1 MNRSELNRLLEK
13 LRKKLRVEDRFAD
26 MGAQLRVYRRG
37 KRRAVKAELLSR
49 VYGGV
54 YDRLHRRYVGPP
66 TKIEEISCHAGQ
78 VPLLTFDEPY
88 VARVLALGAPGGGKT
103 FAIVRRA
110 LLNCLDRPNSIG
122 GIVAPTDERRQI
134 VWRDFLELVQ
144 PFGWVEDVRE
154 SKKEIVLIN
163 RAVVQVLAAKRPSVQ
178 AGSPLQGRSWD
189 WCCVDESQNVA
200 PDAQVEIDTR
210 GRRAG
215 TKYVVYEA
223 ATNSPVPSFKIR
235 LEQYRANEKAH
246 RILRYSGQENPWVD
260 PEYWERLKERM
271 TEREYQELILA
282 QDVAP
287 ELLVYGRFNFRENV
301 QPRPQLGR
309 DVTAQITLEKYGR
322 GYKYIAAT
330 DFGALTTTSIIL
342 KAYAG
347 KGGDRIWWAID
358 EFMSYQTT
366 SDIHAR
372 KLLSRYAAEDLI
384 VICDPHFNSKD
395 ADKSDMH
402 LMVQEGL
409 HVVPAVHGK
418 IARKH
423 RLSMMNTLFEDARGV
438 RRLFIDCDE
447 KTKTPACPRFAEAC
461 MSLQYN
467 EYGEAEKDKKD
478 KNDRTHTPAA
488 VGYGVFPWE
497 SFRGAGVQ
505 VVPIVKKT
513 AEQMAL
519 ERMAAKGVR

>member
-1 MNRSELNRLLEK
+1 
-13 LRKKLRVEDRFAD
+13 
-26 MGAQLRVYRRG
+26 MGARLRIWRRG
-37 KRRAVKAELLSR
+37 NGGAVPAELLPR
-49 VYGGV
+49 VYGGI
-54 YDRLHRRYVGPP
+54 YDRLARRYIGPP
-66 TKIEEISCHAGQ
+66 QNIREISCHAGQ
-78 VPLLTFDEPY
+78 VALLTFDEPY

-134 VWRDFLELVQ
+134 VWRDFLELAS
-144 PFGWVEDVRE
+144 PLGWVEDVRE
-154 SKKEIVLIN
+154 SKKEIVLCN

-178 AGSPLQGRSWD
+178 SGSPLQGRSWD

-223 ATNSPVPSFKIR
+223 ATNSPVPSFRIR

-260 PEYWERLKERM
+260 PDYWERLKERM

-309 DVTAQITLEKYGR
+309 DVTEQITQEKFDR
-322 GYKYIAAT
+322 RFKYIMAT
-330 DFGALTTTSIIL
+330 DFGALTTTTIVL

-347 KGGDRIWWAID
+347 KDGSRMWWAID
-358 EFMSYQTT
+358 EFNSYQTT

-372 KLLSRYAAEDLI
+372 KLLGRYAAEDFI
-384 VICDPHFNSKD
+384 VVCDPHFNSKD

-402 LMVQEGL
+402 LMRKEGCN
-409 HVVPAVHGK
+409 VVPAVHGK
-418 IARKH
+418 ISRKH
-423 RLSMMNTLFEDARGV
+423 RISMMNVLLEDGRGT
-438 RRLFIDCDE
+438 RRFFIDCDE
-447 KTKTPACPRFAEAC
+447 KTKQPACRKLAEAF
-461 MSLQYN
+461 MSLQFN
-467 EYGEAEKDKKD
+467 EYGEAEKDR
-478 KNDRTHTPAA
+478 KNTSDMTHWPAA

-497 SFRGAGVQ
+497 KFRGGAGVEI
-505 VVPIVKKT
+505 VPI
-513 AEQMAL
+513 L
-519 ERMAAKGVR
+519 RAAH